1 VEQAIINARRKHSPW
16 VYVLPSL
23 HLCGCLML
31 PLGYLAHL
39 ANPQMDYIFGMAW
52 GLFGLV
58 DLPLS
63 LVAYMLA
70 WKYSLLAATWI
81 FVVGTWWWYFLSRA
95 IESGVRRF
103 QDRAS
108 IERLD
113 I

>member
-1 VEQAIINARRKHSPW
+1 
-16 VYVLPSL
+16 
-23 HLCGCLML
+23 
-31 PLGYLAHL
+31 
-39 ANPQMDYIFGMAW
+39 MDYIFGMAW